1 MGLLDLSKALAPV
14 EKRTVREECHDFDG
28 AFAYFQQ
35 RVVEQSAEKNKKETW
50 VKKVAKGPHAGKT
63 VVEVRLHSMPL
74 YWKMEPTGQTV
85 EVKNPDG
92 STRVTREKMIGFSR
106 LEVDNEKAGWDLLN
120 KLAADGDTDGD
131 FVEILTRAA
140 EALKEVDEIENPH
153 KNAKAEELFNSN
165 QAWVAEY
172 GKFSEPDEKNGDRM
186 RFSKGKT
193 NKKNQAKQS
202 AARLLGYERAK
213 IVEYST
219 E

>member
-14 EKRTVREECHDFDG
+14 EKRTVREKCHDFEG

-35 RVVEQSAEKNKKETW
+35 RVIEQSSEKTKTSTW
-50 VKKVAKGPHAGKT
+50 VKKVSEGPHAGKT
-63 VVEVRLHSMPL
+63 VIEVRLHSMPL

-85 EVKNPDG
+85 EIKNPDG
-92 STRVTREKMIGFSR
+92 SVRTTRDKMIGFSR
-106 LEVDNEKAGWDLLN
+106 MEVDSEKAGWDLLHS
-120 KLAADGDTDGD
+120 LAAEGDSDD
-131 FVEILTRAA
+131 EFVAILTRAA
-140 EALKEVDEIENPH
+140 KALEEVDKIENDH
-153 KNAKAEELFNSN
+153 KNAKAEMLFNDN
-165 QAWVAEY
+165 QAWVSEY

-186 RFSKGKT
+186 RFSRGKT

-202 AARLLGYERAK
+202 AARILGYERAK